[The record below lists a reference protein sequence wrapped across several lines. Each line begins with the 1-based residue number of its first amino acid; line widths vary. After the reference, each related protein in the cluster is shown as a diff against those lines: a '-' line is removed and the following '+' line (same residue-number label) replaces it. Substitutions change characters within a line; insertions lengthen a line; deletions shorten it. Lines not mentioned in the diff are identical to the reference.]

1 MNIRKNKERQLID
14 GVSLIANLKDEL
26 EDYHNFEKEI
36 IMIIAARNEADLD
49 HIIKNNNDTLASYSY
64 GVTKL
69 KKENFKLKEELAK
82 LKGGKDELQ

>member
-64 GVTKL
+64 GVTQL